1 MMDVGIEAEHL
12 SLAVPTY
19 LQRDRAN
26 SNWRGV
32 FFGAMFDPPRRQV
45 VPLLKDFN
53 FTIGDGERMAL
64 LGQNGAGKSTLLK
77 VLNGAYAPTSGR
89 LMVRGRAQSLINLSL
104 GFHNHATVRENVFL
118 RGTAMGLDSSYIRK
132 HLDDIL
138 NFADIPEKVNQ
149 RLFTLSSGQKMRL
162 GFAISTSIQQD
173 ILLLDEWMST
183 GDANFRVK
191 AKERLQDRVESSK
204 IVVFASH
211 DAGMLRDICTHGMV
225 IDHGRLLYIGDIEP
239 AIDFYQEVLALQW
252 ASGSTQELD
261 FSGDRARVYGY
272 VDDAVL
278 ESPGKLRL
286 KGWMAST
293 REPRPEKVALRL
305 GDKTHPARNIRRFE
319 RKDVAKRFGVRDPE
333 PGFYAT
339 FDLPG
344 VATLDSLGDMVVLGG
359 QPGQEAETVLRQSDK
374 LVVALRTGGEG

>member
-1 MMDVGIEAEHL
+1 MDVGIEAEHL

-305 GDKTHPARNIRRFE
+305 GDKTHPAQNIRRFE

>member
-1 MMDVGIEAEHL
+1 MMDVGIKAEHL

-19 LQRDRAN
+19 LQPDRAN

-89 LMVRGRAQSLINLSL
+89 LTVRGRAQSLINLSL
-104 GFHNHATVRENVFL
+104 GFHSHATVRENVFL
-118 RGTAMGLDSSYIRK
+118 RGTAMGLDPAYIRE

-183 GDANFRVK
+183 GDANFRIK
-191 AKERLQDRVESSK
+191 AKDRLQDRVDSSR
-204 IVVFASH
+204 IVVLASH
-211 DAGMLRDICTHGMV
+211 EAGLLRDICNRGMV
-225 IDHGRLLYIGDIEP
+225 IDHGRLLFVGDIEP
-239 AIDFYQEVLALQW
+239 AIEFYQEVLALQW

-272 VDDAVL
+272 VDDAVM
-278 ESPGKLRL
+278 ESPGKVRL

-293 REPRPEKVALRL
+293 REPRPEVVALRL
-305 GDKTHPARNIRRFE
+305 GDKTHSAQNIRRFE

-344 VATLDSLGDMVVLGG
+344 VTALDNLGNMVVLGG
-359 QPGQEAETVLRQSDK
+359 QPGQAAETVLRQSDK
-374 LVVALRTGGEG
+374 LVVALRTGGQG

>member
-239 AIDFYQEVLALQW
+239 AIEFYQEVLALQW

-305 GDKTHPARNIRRFE
+305 GDKTPPAQNIRRFE